1 MQKVREITYILALF
15 VLAASLYA
23 APKPVVI
30 WSAEPV
36 GPGEMAML
44 QGLNWAGVSSIQLSM
59 PAHPERS
66 ATVNPLPS
74 DAQSLRFSLPAHWP
88 KGIYECKIHVPG
100 GVVDWTLN
108 AAQPWWMQG
117 DRGQAATP
125 GGWLRIFGRCLA
137 SGKPRI
143 ELRAGG
149 NSVELPVSKSNL
161 WMLGADLPPT
171 LHSGSYQVWIQNG
184 LGDSRDWV
192 CAGPL
197 EVAKDVDSWA
207 GYTVRFADYGATA
220 DDSADDSEPLRLAL
234 RDLAA
239 HGGGT
244 LQLGPG
250 RYQLSGGF
258 SLPRNVRL
266 QGSGEDATYLYWRD
280 ESNPP
285 EALLQSP
292 GPLCIEDLS
301 LYAFNYRKGIV
312 VAPPA
317 GTQARHIAIRRVR
330 ARFTPFSITGL
341 SPQEL
346 AQRERAMDRATVCD
360 IRATEVDLSNC
371 DFAMP
376 SGLGFS
382 IQGGDLICAS
392 NRVRSETS
400 GWCTAGGGRRAIIE
414 NNDFSSCTLSV
425 TRESDIWCAEN
436 RISDNY
442 RGFREAITTDGCGG
456 GPGDVK
462 VLEVRGTTMK
472 VSTTASRTDG
482 QEVAAAIRILK
493 GTGAGQWREVKA
505 FDGTNVTMDRPWDV
519 PPDGTSA
526 VCMGNAMR
534 HQLFVDNSTSDA
546 GVGVQLYA
554 GALDCVVAGNRS
566 TRSGG
571 FRVMG
576 RQAGPGTAPAWYVEI
591 LDNTID
597 ESYGVAGPEL
607 GGGTSSIDVAG
618 EWGSPTYHGPTM
630 RGIVIRGNRLC
641 RGAVI
646 SLRSN
651 IRDVLVEDNIL
662 AGGGGS
668 IIRATPSQQSGVVV
682 RINGINSQRAK

>member
-1 MQKVREITYILALF
+1 MKVYNKMLIL
-15 VLAASLYA
+15 LAMPISLLSA
-23 APKPVVI
+23 QNVPIVV

-36 GPGEMAML
+36 KPGEIAML
-44 QGLNWAGVSSIQLSM
+44 QGLNWEGTTTIRLSTHGN
-59 PAHPERS
+59 PARTLDVAPQ
-66 ATVNPLPS
+66 PS
-74 DAQSLRFSLPAHWP
+74 NAHSLRFTIPNDWP
-88 KGIYECKIHVPG
+88 EGIYQCRIQTPA
-100 GVVDWTLN
+100 GVVEWKLN

-137 SGKPRI
+137 SEKPRI

-171 LHSGSYQVWIQNG
+171 LHTGSYQVWIQNG
-184 LGDSRDWV
+184 LGDSRDWI

-197 EVAKDVDSWA
+197 EVAKAVDSWA
-207 GYTVRFADYGATA
+207 EYSVRLADYGATA
-220 DDSADDSEPLRLAL
+220 DDSADDSEPLRRAL

-244 LQLGPG
+244 LLLGPG

-258 SLPRNVRL
+258 SLPPNVRL

-301 LYAFNYRKGIV
+301 LYASNYREGIR
-312 VAPPA
+312 VAPTA
-317 GTQARHIAIRRVR
+317 GADVEDVVIRRVR
-330 ARFTPFSITGL
+330 ARFTPFSIAKLT
-341 SPQEL
+341 PQEFEH
-346 AQRERAMDRATVCD
+346 REQAMEHAVACE
-360 IRATEVDLSNC
+360 IRANNAEVSNC
-371 DFAMP
+371 DFAIP
-376 SGLGFS
+376 SGRGISLEGN
-382 IQGGDLICAS
+382 DLICTGNKVS
-392 NRVRSETS
+392 SETG
-400 GWCTAGGGRRAIIE
+400 GWCSIGGGRRAIVE
-414 NNDFSSCTLSV
+414 DNDFVSCTLSIDS
-425 TRESDIWCAEN
+425 ESEVWCARN
-436 RISDNY
+436 RISRNY

-456 GPGDVK
+456 GPGDLR
-462 VLEVRGTTMK
+462 VLEVHGATMK
-472 VSTTASRTDG
+472 VAATASRTDG
-482 QEVAAAIRILK
+482 PKIGAAIRILD

-534 HQLFVDNSTSDA
+534 HQLVVDNSTSDA

-571 FRVMG
+571 FRVLG

-618 EWGSPTYHGPTM
+618 AWGSPTYHGPTM
-630 RGIVIRGNRLC
+630 RGIVIRGNKLC
-641 RGAVI
+641 PGAVI

-651 IRDVLVEDNIL
+651 IRDVIVENNFL
-662 AGGGGS
+662 PWGGS
-668 IIRATPSQQSGVVV
+668 SIVRATPQDQQGVFIGQNQTP
-682 RINGINSQRAK
+682 RK

>member
-1 MQKVREITYILALF
+1 MPTRPTFQILLLSA
-15 VLAASLYA
+15 LAANLHA
-23 APKPVVI
+23 APKPGVI

-36 GPGEMAML
+36 GPGEIAML
-44 QGLNWAGVSSIQLSM
+44 QGVNWAGVSSIQLSM

-66 ATVNPLPS
+66 VTVTPLPS

-88 KGIYECKIHVPG
+88 KGIYECKIHGPG

-108 AAQPWWMQG
+108 ATQPWWMQG

-149 NSVELPVSKSNL
+149 SSLELPVSKSSP
-161 WMLGADLPPT
+161 WMLGAALPPSLRT
-171 LHSGSYQVWIQNG
+171 GSYQVWVQNG
-184 LGDSRDWV
+184 LGDPSGWI
-192 CAGPL
+192 CAGSL
-197 EVAKDVDSWA
+197 EVVKAVDSWA
-207 GYTVRFADYGATA
+207 EYTVRFADYGATP
-220 DDSADDSEPLRLAL
+220 DDSADDSEPLRMAL
-234 RDLAA
+234 RDLAT

-244 LQLGPG
+244 LKLAPG

-258 SLPRNVRL
+258 SLPPNVRL
-266 QGSGEDATYLYWRD
+266 QGSGENATYLYWKD
-280 ESNPP
+280 EANPP
-285 EALLQSP
+285 AALLQSP

-312 VAPPA
+312 VAPA
-317 GTQARHIAIRRVR
+317 SGAQARHITIQRVR

-341 SPQEL
+341 SSQEIGE
-346 AQRERAMDRATVCD
+346 RTRAMESAVACEIHADDANVSD
-360 IRATEVDLSNC
+360 C
-371 DFAMP
+371 DFAVP
-376 SGLGFS
+376 SGLAIS
-382 IQGGDLICAS
+382 LQGDDLVCS
-392 NRVRSETS
+392 GNTVHGEVT
-400 GWCTAGGGRRAIIE
+400 GWCSIGGGHRAMVE
-414 NNDFSSCTLSV
+414 GNDFSSCTLSV
-425 TRESDIWCAEN
+425 NSESEIWCAGN
-436 RISDNY
+436 RVSHNY
-442 RGFREAITTDGCGG
+442 REFREAITTDGCGG
-456 GPGDVK
+456 GPGDLK
-462 VLEVRGTTMK
+462 VLEVHGATMK
-472 VSTTASRTDG
+472 VAATASRTDG
-482 QEVAAAIRILK
+482 PKVGAAIRILD

-526 VCMGNAMR
+526 ICMGNAMR
-534 HQLFVDNSTSDA
+534 HQIIVDNSTSDA

-571 FRVMG
+571 FRVLG

-607 GGGTSSIDVAG
+607 GGGTSSIDIAG

-641 RGAVI
+641 PGAVI

-651 IRDVLVEDNIL
+651 IRDVLVEDNFL
-662 AGGGGS
+662 PKGGS
-668 IIRATPSQQSGVVV
+668 SITRVTPEEQRGVV
-682 RINGINSQRAK
+682 IGPSAQP

>member
-1 MQKVREITYILALF
+1 MPTRPTFHILLLSAF
-15 VLAASLYA
+15 AASLYA

-74 DAQSLRFSLPAHWP
+74 SAQSLRFSLPAQWP

-184 LGDSRDWV
+184 LGDSRDWI

-312 VAPPA
+312 VAPSA
-317 GTQARHIAIRRVR
+317 ASQARHITIRRLR
-330 ARFTPFSITGL
+330 ARFTPFSITSL
-341 SPQEL
+341 SSQEIGE
-346 AQRERAMDRATVCD
+346 RTRAMESAVACEIHAD
-360 IRATEVDLSNC
+360 EVNVSDC
-371 DFAMP
+371 DFAVP
-376 SGLGFS
+376 SGLAIS
-382 IQGGDLICAS
+382 LQGDDLVCIG
-392 NRVRSETS
+392 NVVHSEVT
-400 GWCTAGGGRRAIIE
+400 GWCSIGGGHRAMVE
-414 NNDFSSCTLSV
+414 GNNFDSCTVSV
-425 TRESDIWCAEN
+425 NSESEIWCAEN
-436 RISDNY
+436 RISHTY

-456 GPGDVK
+456 GPGDLR
-462 VLEVRGTTMK
+462 VLEVHGATMK
-472 VSTTASRTDG
+472 VAATASRTEG
-482 QEVAAAIRILK
+482 PKIGAAIRILD

-519 PPDGTSA
+519 PPDGKSA
-526 VCMGNAMR
+526 ICMGNAMW
-534 HQLFVDNSTSDA
+534 HQLIVDNSTSDA

-554 GALDCVVAGNRS
+554 GALDCVMAGNRS

-571 FRVMG
+571 FRILG

-618 EWGSPTYHGPTM
+618 AWGSPTYHGPTM

-641 RGAVI
+641 PGAVI

-651 IRDVLVEDNIL
+651 IRDVLVEDNVL
-662 AGGGGS
+662 PKGGS
-668 IIRATPSQQSGVVV
+668 SITRVTPEAQRGVV
-682 RINGINSQRAK
+682 IGASALP